1 MPPSQPLANQYYT
14 VGWICALPLEMTAA
28 RAMLDEYHGTSQET
42 RPSDRNSYCLGRIK
56 EHNVVIT
63 CLPAG
68 VYGTTSAAVVA
79 AQMLSSFEHIK
90 IGLMVG
96 IGGGVP
102 SKERD
107 IRLGD
112 VVVSKPG
119 KTFGGVIQYDYGKT
133 MEKGR
138 FVQTGSLNK
147 PPPILLTAMAKL
159 ESQHK
164 MEDSKVSELLSEM
177 IQKHPKLQP
186 DFIHQGAENDR
197 LYQATYDHVDDN
209 DEDRA
214 CTSCDVSQEVWRP
227 VRSRQVP
234 AIHYGIV
241 ASGNQVMKYGVKRDQ
256 LGKELDVLCFEMEAA
271 GLMDNFP
278 CLVIRGICDYSDS
291 HKNKR
296 WQAYA
301 AATAAAYAKELL
313 YNIPRNQLAETHSAA
328 ETTSQSPF
336 HCKTIDDIKQSSP

>member
-1 MPPSQPLANQYYT
+1 MTTYKMPPSQSLANQHYT

-28 RAMLDEYHGTSQET
+28 TAMLDEDYGAPQET
-42 RPSDRNSYCLGRIK
+42 HPSDHNSYCLGRIK
-56 EHNVVIT
+56 EHNVVIA
-63 CLPAG
+63 CQPAG

-96 IGGGVP
+96 IGGGAP
-102 SKERD
+102 SKQHD

-112 VVVSKPG
+112 VVVSRPG
-119 KTFGGVIQYDYGKT
+119 KTFGGVVQYDYGK
-133 MEKGR
+133 MMKKGR

-147 PPPILLTAMAKL
+147 PPPILMTAVAKL
-159 ESQHK
+159 ESQHM
-164 MEDSKVSELLSEM
+164 MEDSKVSQLLSEM
-177 IQKHPKLQP
+177 IQKYPKLQSK
-186 DFIHQGAENDR
+186 FSYQGAENDR
-197 LYQATYDHVDDN
+197 LYQATYDHVDNN
-209 DEDRA
+209 DDDHT
-214 CTSCDVSQEVWRP
+214 CTSCDVSQEVGRP
-227 VRSRQVP
+227 VRSRNVP
-234 AIHYGIV
+234 AIHYGII

-256 LGKELDVLCFEMEAA
+256 LRKELDVLCFEMEAA

-313 YNIPRNQLAETHSAA
+313 CIIPRNQLAETHSAA
-328 ETTSQSPF
+328 KAMSQSP
-336 HCKTIDDIKQSSP
+336 